1 MSLKDNNI
9 VFIVVIDVC
18 KSTRH
23 SLYIFILFDIFFNK
37 MSILY
42 HFFKGLSISAAI
54 VFLLLDE
61 STMARRCA
69 ILSIIPVFTL

>member
-1 MSLKDNNI
+1 
-9 VFIVVIDVC
+9 
-18 KSTRH
+18 
-23 SLYIFILFDIFFNK
+23 